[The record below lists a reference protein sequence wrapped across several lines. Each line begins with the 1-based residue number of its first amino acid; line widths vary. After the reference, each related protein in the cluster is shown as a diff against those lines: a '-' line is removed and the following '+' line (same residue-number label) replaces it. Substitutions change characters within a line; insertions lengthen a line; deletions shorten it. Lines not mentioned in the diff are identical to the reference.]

1 MRKLIIL
8 LMITTAVAGVA
19 GAADAQAGKPAYDK
33 ACKSCHGATGEPN
46 AAIAKALKVEMRH
59 LGSTEVQA
67 LTDAELKKIIKEGI
81 GKMKPV
87 KSLSDA
93 DVENV
98 IAYMRTLKK

>member
-1 MRKLIIL
+1 MRKLVIL
-8 LMITTAVAGVA
+8 LMVSTAAAGVA
-19 GAADAQAGKPAYDK
+19 SAADAQAGKAAYDK

-46 AAIAKALKVEMRH
+46 AAIAKALKAEMRH
-59 LGSTEVQA
+59 LGSKEVQA
-67 LTDAELKKIIKEGI
+67 LTDAELKKIIKEGV

>member
-1 MRKLIIL
+1 MNKL
-8 LMITTAVAGVA
+8 LMVFMISMAAAGVA
-19 GAADAQAGKPAYDK
+19 SAADAQAGKAAYDK

-59 LGSTEVQA
+59 LGSKEVQA
-67 LTDAELKKIIKEGI
+67 LTDAEQKKIIKEGV

-93 DVENV
+93 DAENV
-98 IAYMRTLKK
+98 IAYMRTFKN